1 MQKSFFGVEMS
12 LDNLTFT
19 FLRKFTKVR
28 LQELSFVIIWNTTM
42 MMNKAKAMPTEV
54 YVTASWPCLVTIA

>member
-1 MQKSFFGVEMS
+1 MQKSFFGAEMS

-19 FLRKFTKVR
+19 FLGKFAKVR
-28 LQELSFVIIWNTTM
+28 LQKLSFVIIWNATM

-54 YVTASWPCLVTIA
+54 YVTAS